1 VQECAPLTSGGN
13 LVAVGAK
20 TGVGANRDAETAVV
34 LKKVVEADPMDL
46 EEGPGGCCPPRHRYS
61 L

>member
-1 VQECAPLTSGGN
+1 
-13 LVAVGAK
+13 VAVGAK